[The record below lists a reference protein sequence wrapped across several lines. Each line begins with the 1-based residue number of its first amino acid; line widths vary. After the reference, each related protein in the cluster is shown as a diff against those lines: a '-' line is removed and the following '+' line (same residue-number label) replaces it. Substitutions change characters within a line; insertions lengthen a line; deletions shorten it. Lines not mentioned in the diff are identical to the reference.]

1 MMTPSTLSRPAWV
14 ADVDADPAAEID
26 VGRLL
31 AQGGDPL
38 STLTGTAATVPAGR
52 GMVVV
57 APFDPVPLRDLLAGD
72 GFESFVEP
80 LADGRFRVRF
90 FRAGGCAAARSPAP
104 PAPAAEPPRKFWMDA
119 DGLHLDVRGLPPPR
133 PMLDVLAFLDGG
145 AHSQPLTVHVP
156 QFPVHLVPELEDR
169 GWSWDIVAD
178 EPGHVILRLVPD
190 ETA

>member
-1 MMTPSTLSRPAWV
+1 MMTPALHARPAWV

-38 STLTGTAATVPAGR
+38 STLTTTAATVPAGR

-57 APFDPVPLRDLLAGD
+57 APFDPVPLRDLLAGE
-72 GFESFVEP
+72 GFENHAEALP
-80 LADGRFRVRF
+80 DGRFRVRF
-90 FRAGGCAAARSPAP
+90 LRVGGCAAARAPEPPPP
-104 PAPAAEPPRKFWMDA
+104 PADERRKFWMDD
-119 DGLHLDVRGLPPPR
+119 DGMHLDVRGLPPPR

-156 QFPVHLVPELEDR
+156 QFPVHLIAELEDR
-169 GWSWDIVAD
+169 GWGWDILSD
-178 EPGHVILRLVPD
+178 EPGHVILRLVP
-190 ETA
+190 EEAG